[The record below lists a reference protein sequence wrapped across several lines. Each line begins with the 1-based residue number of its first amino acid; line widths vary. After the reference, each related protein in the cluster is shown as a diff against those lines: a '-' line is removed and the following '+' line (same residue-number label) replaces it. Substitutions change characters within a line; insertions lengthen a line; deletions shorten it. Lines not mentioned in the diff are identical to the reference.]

1 MCKAIRTYA
10 DRSRPIFLNC
20 NPRAA
25 RARPAVIGSTVCP
38 PHTSLMDEVQVRTG
52 LVVLI
57 GAIVI
62 GERRTLHENICN
74 SNARIQ
80 WL

>member
-1 MCKAIRTYA
+1 VRGL
-10 DRSRPIFLNC
+10 P
-20 NPRAA
+20 
-25 RARPAVIGSTVCP
+25 VIGSTVCP
-38 PHTSLMDEVQVRTG
+38 PHTSLMDEVQGRTG

-57 GAIVI
+57 GILAMPQRPHPASALSSGPMVI
-62 GERRTLHENICN
+62 GERRTLHENIRD